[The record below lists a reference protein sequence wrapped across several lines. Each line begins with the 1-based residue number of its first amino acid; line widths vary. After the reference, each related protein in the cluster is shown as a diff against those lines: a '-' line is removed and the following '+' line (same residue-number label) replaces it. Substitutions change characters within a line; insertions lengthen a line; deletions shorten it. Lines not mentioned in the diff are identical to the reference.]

1 MADFQRET
9 AVRLFAQEMRESSHT
24 IKEGEDQY
32 APTYLITPTGAR
44 CNRVFVVGV
53 LTEKD
58 DVGQEAEYW
67 RARVT
72 DPTGAFIVFAGQYQ
86 QEAARALV
94 DAEVPSIVAVV
105 GKPHVYQ
112 TQDGNTVTSIRGE
125 SVAMVDDV
133 TRDLWV
139 AETVRHT
146 LQRIKERDGSSPGAA
161 LARERYQ
168 FDPAPYKEMLLKAA
182 RSLRSLEVQ
191 VEELG

>member
-1 MADFQRET
+1 MADFHREP
-9 AVRLFAQEMRESSHT
+9 AARLFAQELRESSYT
-24 IKEGEDQY
+24 VKEGDDQY

-44 CNRVFVVGV
+44 CNRAFVVGV

-58 DVGQEAEYW
+58 DIGQESEYW

-86 QEAARALV
+86 QEAARSLV

-112 TQDGNTVTSIRGE
+112 TADGNTVTSLRAE

-139 AETVRHT
+139 AETVRQT
-146 LQRIKERDGSSPGAA
+146 TQRIRDREGDAPGAVI
-161 LARERYQ
+161 ARERYQ

-182 RSLRSLEVQ
+182 RSLRPLEVQ